1 MTESMIGDPKPA
13 DDCYH
18 KAKAKNEPVFT
29 LRAQDQSAVT
39 MIGLWITANIE
50 TASPEKL
57 HDALNVAMKM
67 RQWGVIHKT
76 KSAD

>member
-1 MTESMIGDPKPA
+1 M

-18 KAKAKNEPVFT
+18 KAKANSEPTFT

-50 TASPEKL
+50 TAPQEKL
-57 HDALNVAMKM
+57 HDALDVAMRM
-67 RQWGVIHKT
+67 REWGVTNKT